1 MVLDMKVLFFISS
14 TWFSTLNTCP
24 HCRFTVGNHI
34 DSGNLNALL
43 VLSDNFSPR
52 KIRAYTILVLIAT
65 AYYGDNELLC
75 LLQQKWRPTTEYDVY
90 YDSVGGL
97 EE

>member
-1 MVLDMKVLFFISS
+1 M
-14 TWFSTLNTCP
+14 
-24 HCRFTVGNHI
+24 
-34 DSGNLNALL
+34 
-43 VLSDNFSPR
+43 